1 MADDTRKTPE
11 TPQAEKPREEKIDLG
26 ASLRKEHKKKKTL
39 SRTAVLILLAV
50 LIALAAALIYALPR
64 VLKQPEEAAGED
76 LTVNLSGRDGVDVT
90 RIRVEGE
97 SVFTVTKDES
107 AVYQVDALEDGT
119 VNQSTC
125 SSAFVNAAKMQ
136 ADQLVEENASDLAMY
151 GLDAPRS
158 VVTVDYADGGSLVME
173 LGDVLSV
180 TGQVYC
186 KLQGESDVY
195 VLRPYFANLFGG
207 SILRYRGLELPEISA
222 EVTDCKSIIIRRKGE
237 QQVRFLP
244 IQDTAS
250 FSTGTWKMTE
260 PKELWLDS
268 GAVSELVE
276 SISEYKLYG
285 YEGQFEDL
293 AAFGLDDPWFTVIM
307 SDVNGVRRT
316 LSLGNALEGEGRYYC
331 TVDDSGE
338 VFTISD
344 SYLSF
349 AEDFKISYYLDAF
362 TNIVSIALVD
372 KVEISNG
379 NTRYEMTI
387 ERQEQYDEEGN
398 LKVLAN
404 GNPDYLETFRLNGK
418 ECQESAFKAAY
429 QAVIGVTISN
439 MAQEDLVDGTK
450 SPVLTVTY
458 TFNNDHEPMV
468 IEYLP
473 YDINNYC
480 VRRDGSIE
488 LICKKEL
495 VDVILPTL
503 SDLEAGKLDKEE

>member
-1 MADDTRKTPE
+1 
-11 TPQAEKPREEKIDLG
+11 
-26 ASLRKEHKKKKTL
+26 
-39 SRTAVLILLAV
+39 
-50 LIALAAALIYALPR
+50 
-64 VLKQPEEAAGED
+64 
-76 LTVNLSGRDGVDVT
+76 
-90 RIRVEGE
+90 
-97 SVFTVTKDES
+97 
-107 AVYQVDALEDGT
+107 
-119 VNQSTC
+119 
-125 SSAFVNAAKMQ
+125 
-136 ADQLVEENASDLAMY
+136 
-151 GLDAPRS
+151 
-158 VVTVDYADGGSLVME
+158 
-173 LGDVLSV
+173 
-180 TGQVYC
+180 
-186 KLQGESDVY
+186 
-195 VLRPYFANLFGG
+195 
-207 SILRYRGLELPEISA
+207 
-222 EVTDCKSIIIRRKGE
+222 
-237 QQVRFLP
+237 
-244 IQDTAS
+244 
-250 FSTGTWKMTE
+250 
-260 PKELWLDS
+260 
-268 GAVSELVE
+268 
-276 SISEYKLYG
+276 
-285 YEGQFEDL
+285 
-293 AAFGLDDPWFTVIM
+293 M

-349 AEDFKISYYLDAF
+349 AEDFKISYYWDAF

-439 MAQEDLVDGTK
+439 MAQEDLVDGTQ

-503 SDLEAGKLDKEE
+503 SDLEAGQLDKEE